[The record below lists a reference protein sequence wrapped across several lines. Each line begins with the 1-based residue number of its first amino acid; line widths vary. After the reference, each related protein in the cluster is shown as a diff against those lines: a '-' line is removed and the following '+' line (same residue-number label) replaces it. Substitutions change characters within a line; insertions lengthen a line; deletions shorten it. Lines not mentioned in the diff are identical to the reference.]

1 MTDATQTSD
10 PRATLRALIDGRL
23 TSGAEWIA
31 QLAPLD
37 LAALGPQLGATQR
50 MVGSRALIGAFSA
63 RATAQIAT
71 AWGEMPIGRWNLA
84 TAVRIWLIATAAQ
97 RDPAPFAALYAFY
110 DQADT
115 DTRAACLHAINFVAD
130 PDPSG
135 ALEMIGDAG
144 RTYLEQLMDAAWCDN
159 PFTAAHLTIEQ
170 FRKAVLKALFC
181 DVDVARFLRLEERAD
196 AELAASLCEF
206 ADEREAA
213 GRPVPD
219 TVWIVA
225 ARHRRPGLV
234 ARLLGRM
241 EHPLPAIRLVAA
253 KALRSAADPRTRSF
267 IEERLEREG
276 DPEIRAALG
285 GALEAIES

>member
-1 MTDATQTSD
+1 MND
-10 PRATLRALIDGRL
+10 L
-23 TSGAEWIA
+23 TSQAAAGR
-31 QLAPLD
+31 
-37 LAALGPQLGATQR
+37 AALGALLTERLGDETWLAATAALDLQALDGALGGTQR
-50 MVGSRALIGAFSA
+50 MVGTRALIGAFNKRASA
-63 RATAQIAT
+63 TVPT
-71 AWGEMPIGRWNLA
+71 AWGAMPVGRW
-84 TAVRIWLIATAAQ
+84 TVATAARVWLLAGAAQ
-97 RDPAPFAALYAFY
+97 RVDGPYKALFALY

-130 PDPSG
+130 PDPAG

-181 DVDVARFLRLEERAD
+181 DVDVSRFLRLEERAD
-196 AELAASLCEF
+196 ADLAASLCEF

-213 GRPVPD
+213 GRQVPD
-219 TVWIVA
+219 TVWIVS
-225 ARHRRPGLV
+225 ARHHRPGLV

-241 EHPLPAIRLVAA
+241 EHPLPATRLVAA

-267 IEERLEREG
+267 IDERLQRET
-276 DPEIRAALG
+276 DPAIRAALDA
-285 GALEAIES
+285 ALAAIDA